1 MGQSKPTIIYS
12 EIFWMYWS
20 VYCVISSFASVFLLE
35 KGYSNTEIGLLL
47 AVGNVVSVLIQ
58 PISANIADRSK
69 KLNALDILIIMTLAI
84 IFFEFFTW
92 LIGRKSLILFT
103 AYVLVVA
110 IHGCMQSLLNS
121 VEALFLHIGIR
132 ADYGISRG
140 IGSLGFSITSAILGI
155 LVGIAGA
162 GILPLVGELS
172 SLLMLFGLYYLKK
185 IYYRSHGRVS
195 TTSSTAKESEKK
207 DISMKEFARRHKL
220 FLIITFGIF
229 LLFYHHQIIN
239 YFMLQVFQN
248 VGGDSA
254 DMGLYFSLMSL
265 LEIPALMGFSKLNR
279 RFSTAFLLKLG
290 TIGLVLR
297 GILMYVASSP
307 LGVQLS
313 LVVNPIGFPMFLGAI
328 VRYINEIM
336 DEGEAVR
343 GQTMYVVVI
352 TTSAVISTF
361 TGGII
366 LDGLGAKQLL
376 FICLLLCIAGA
387 AIVLP
392 LIDRAAKESR

>member
-1 MGQSKPTIIYS
+1 
-12 EIFWMYWS
+12 
-20 VYCVISSFASVFLLE
+20 
-35 KGYSNTEIGLLL
+35 
-47 AVGNVVSVLIQ
+47 
-58 PISANIADRSK
+58 
-69 KLNALDILIIMTLAI
+69 
-84 IFFEFFTW
+84 
-92 LIGRKSLILFT
+92 
-103 AYVLVVA
+103 
-110 IHGCMQSLLNS
+110 
-121 VEALFLHIGIR
+121 
-132 ADYGISRG
+132 
-140 IGSLGFSITSAILGI
+140 
-155 LVGIAGA
+155 
-162 GILPLVGELS
+162 
-172 SLLMLFGLYYLKK
+172 
-185 IYYRSHGRVS
+185 
-195 TTSSTAKESEKK
+195 
-207 DISMKEFARRHKL
+207 MKEFARRHKL

-229 LLFYHHQIIN
+229 LMFYHHQIIN

-265 LEIPALMGFSKLNR
+265 LEIPALVGFSKLNK

-361 TGGII
+361 TGGSI
-366 LDGLGAKQLL
+366 
-376 FICLLLCIAGA
+376 
-387 AIVLP
+387 
-392 LIDRAAKESR
+392 